1 MGGQGGSEAVRSR
14 QVCTCAALC
23 GEFRAVW
30 YGGFVPVRR
39 EWCQLPLGGHWCS
52 LGMCRARLGLCDAHG
67 CWAHRRTLARLSSG
81 VMPLRGAGANENDV
95 HDQNLAVEGLILGA
109 AAVRAFGRLGRAA
122 GGCDRPPLQ

>member
-39 EWCQLPLGGHWCS
+39 EWCQLPLGGHWCG
-52 LGMCRARLGLCDAHG
+52 LGMHRARLGLCGAHG
-67 CWAHRRTLARLSSG
+67 CWAHRRTLARPISRC
-81 VMPLRGAGANENDV
+81 MPLGGAYEKDNGANQQTVARWAWRGCTTLYVVV
-95 HDQNLAVEGLILGA
+95 HAQLSA
-109 AAVRAFGRLGRAA
+109 R
-122 GGCDRPPLQ
+122 